1 MNTFFRIDQ
10 HVKFFVFN
18 YMHNL
23 IDMKNLKLLIRKPY
37 DDDNDQLFFVKLLTD
52 ENALEAATGGVL
64 QEKMFLKILQ
74 NS

>member
-1 MNTFFRIDQ
+1 M
-10 HVKFFVFN
+10 KFFVFN

-64 QEKMFLKILQ
+64 
-74 NS
+74 

>member
-1 MNTFFRIDQ
+1 
-10 HVKFFVFN
+10 
-18 YMHNL
+18 MHNL

-52 ENALEAATGGVL
+52 ENALEVATGGVL

>member
-1 MNTFFRIDQ
+1 
-10 HVKFFVFN
+10 
-18 YMHNL
+18 MHNL

-37 DDDNDQLFFVKLLTD
+37 DDDNDQLFFAKLLTD

>member
-1 MNTFFRIDQ
+1 M
-10 HVKFFVFN
+10 KFFVFN

>member
-1 MNTFFRIDQ
+1 MR
-10 HVKFFVFN
+10 
-18 YMHNL
+18 NL